1 MAPGWA
7 TFENPLT
14 IILLKPVTAPL
25 YYWSMDKIHRRGM
38 FEPSLES

>member
-25 YYWSMDKIHRRGM
+25 YY
-38 FEPSLES
+38 